1 MATTSS
7 LPSPSI
13 KAIIE
18 KTAVVVAK
26 SGRTLE
32 SRILNSAKGKKP
44 EFAFLKENSE
54 FHYYYQERVTFHE
67 SQSHKESSDDGV
79 STTTSLVVNK
89 QTISRDIIH
98 PDKNENV
105 QSTTTPVAAAVAA
118 ESEVLSLDPKKNDSE
133 DNAAIKEKKK
143 DLQMKSEENLLQES
157 NMEYQPKSGFVSDTG
172 GNIAEEHNFGPAERN
187 QNILSTTLNTDQL
200 VGKDSLEQ
208 LENTGKLKENRSN
221 IEENTDEK
229 HFSKSKVKDEI
240 STLKTKDKPKHI
252 KNVASLE
259 MTTMSESSLLETQ
272 HDHQTQ
278 MKKVQ
283 DLEER
288 IRQQNIQLR
297 DCSIL
302 KDQFEKSQLKIDEM
316 VEENLKLD
324 NEVQTLR
331 NTKEGFKSVLH
342 NRLDEATKKKDRMS
356 NEILTKASENKNLTE
371 ELYETREQLESV
383 LSSKQKID
391 VNLEKIK
398 KKCIDRVKQ
407 SENLL
412 IEERNL
418 NDERKQKM
426 KQFVETKAEEL
437 RVANCVN
444 EELVAELNETNSA
457 LKSLREKLE
466 HSKTA
471 HLTTQSRNR
480 DLMREINRMKKNS
493 EQLHQLGDNLE
504 LELHKSTQETE
515 EHKNKRVTAKHEL
528 MSMLRKLEA
537 EQTVSEKL
545 RDSIKFTFTPKALS
559 QQQLLTENIKCFE
572 NELLSLSRLF
582 GITGI
587 NIQHVNNDVGKKI
600 NETSSA
606 MNNVKK
612 PLAKANSRAEWD
624 TARLLSNLENETQ
637 LVSKGI
643 MALGSAVE
651 KLHKILEYGGG
662 KTCVSAFN
670 DFLTNVTK
678 AEKSIKSLPISQVV
692 NNECN
697 EEQLV
702 GLSHVERRRHGDKYG
717 LVESTGT

>member
-1 MATTSS
+1 M
-7 LPSPSI
+7 
-13 KAIIE
+13 
-18 KTAVVVAK
+18 
-26 SGRTLE
+26 G
-32 SRILNSAKGKKP
+32 
-44 EFAFLKENSE
+44 
-54 FHYYYQERVTFHE
+54 
-67 SQSHKESSDDGV
+67 
-79 STTTSLVVNK
+79 
-89 QTISRDIIH
+89 
-98 PDKNENV
+98 
-105 QSTTTPVAAAVAA
+105 
-118 ESEVLSLDPKKNDSE
+118 
-133 DNAAIKEKKK
+133 
-143 DLQMKSEENLLQES
+143 
-157 NMEYQPKSGFVSDTG
+157 
-172 GNIAEEHNFGPAERN
+172 
-187 QNILSTTLNTDQL
+187 
-200 VGKDSLEQ
+200 
-208 LENTGKLKENRSN
+208 
-221 IEENTDEK
+221 
-229 HFSKSKVKDEI
+229 
-240 STLKTKDKPKHI
+240 
-252 KNVASLE
+252 
-259 MTTMSESSLLETQ
+259 
-272 HDHQTQ
+272 
-278 MKKVQ
+278 
-283 DLEER
+283 
-288 IRQQNIQLR
+288 
-297 DCSIL
+297 
-302 KDQFEKSQLKIDEM
+302 
-316 VEENLKLD
+316 
-324 NEVQTLR
+324 
-331 NTKEGFKSVLH
+331 
-342 NRLDEATKKKDRMS
+342 
-356 NEILTKASENKNLTE
+356 
-371 ELYETREQLESV
+371 
-383 LSSKQKID
+383 
-391 VNLEKIK
+391 
-398 KKCIDRVKQ
+398 
-407 SENLL
+407 ENLL

-678 AEKSIKSLPISQVV
+678 AEKSMKSLPISQVV

>member
-1 MATTSS
+1 M
-7 LPSPSI
+7 
-13 KAIIE
+13 
-18 KTAVVVAK
+18 
-26 SGRTLE
+26 
-32 SRILNSAKGKKP
+32 
-44 EFAFLKENSE
+44 FLI
-54 FHYYYQERVTFHE
+54 R
-67 SQSHKESSDDGV
+67 G
-79 STTTSLVVNK
+79 
-89 QTISRDIIH
+89 
-98 PDKNENV
+98 
-105 QSTTTPVAAAVAA
+105 
-118 ESEVLSLDPKKNDSE
+118 
-133 DNAAIKEKKK
+133 
-143 DLQMKSEENLLQES
+143 
-157 NMEYQPKSGFVSDTG
+157 EY
-172 GNIAEEHNFGPAERN
+172 IAEENNFGPAERN

-480 DLMREINRMKKNS
+480 DLMREISRMKKNS